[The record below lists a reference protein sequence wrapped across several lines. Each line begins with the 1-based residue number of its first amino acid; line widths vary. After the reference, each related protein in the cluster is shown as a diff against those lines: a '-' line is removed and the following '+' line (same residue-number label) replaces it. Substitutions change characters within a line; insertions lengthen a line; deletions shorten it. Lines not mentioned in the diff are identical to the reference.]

1 MEPARFEV
9 IGDGAFRVTGILDF
23 TSVPEVWETSQPLLR
38 QAGSSPSVDLAGVTR
53 VDSAGLAL
61 VLEWVALAGQNNQQ
75 LRILRAP
82 DKLLALA
89 RISETAAF
97 LSAADTG
104 SGAQS
109 AGSSSSSG

>member
-9 IGDGAFRVTGILDF
+9 AGEGAFRVTGMLDF
-23 TSVPEVWETSQPLLR
+23 TSVPQVWAASQPLLQ
-38 QAGSSPSVDLAGVTR
+38 QAGSSPSVDLEGVTR

-61 VLEWVALAGQNNQQ
+61 VLEWVALAGQNNQR

-89 RISETAAF
+89 RISETEGFLAA
-97 LSAADTG
+97 AGTG
-104 SGAQS
+104 SDA
-109 AGSSSSSG
+109 